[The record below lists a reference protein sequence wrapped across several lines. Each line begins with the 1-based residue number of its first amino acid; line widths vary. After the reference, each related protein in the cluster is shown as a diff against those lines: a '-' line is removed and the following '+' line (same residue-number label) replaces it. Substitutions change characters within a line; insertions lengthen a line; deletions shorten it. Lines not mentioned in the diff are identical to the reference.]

1 MSEPK
6 SETPVPVMPW
16 ETAKKEDAEER
27 ASWADVPGENEKSER
42 RHLWE
47 VVDPVDDSLPPVNLE
62 REKLAFTCFLLEAR
76 STCHE
81 FGECEYVLWK
91 YAAPKNG
98 RRLGSPEVDQCR
110 AGLQGQLR
118 MALDQVHRERRRL
131 PEDFY
136 EAEISR
142 IFLVPRPLSP
152 YWEESASSD
161 ERLLT
166 LERLQRFRQYI
177 EWSFGQAALTPTL
190 GFPWS
195 SPRSRQSSASEVK
208 SVEKRLNDGPFA
220 SNPDDLCQKC
230 RSFTPNADDLCR
242 RCQSLVLNPDDS

>member
-1 MSEPK
+1 MSESK

-47 VVDPVDDSLPPVNLE
+47 VVDPVDDSLPPVDIE
-62 REKLAFTCFLLEAR
+62 REKLVFTRYLLEAR

-81 FGECEYVLWK
+81 FGEVEYVLWK

-98 RRLGSPEVDQCR
+98 RWTGSTAVNQCR
-110 AGLQGQLR
+110 AGLLGQLR
-118 MALDQVHRERRRL
+118 LAMDDIHRERRRL

-177 EWSFGQAALTPTL
+177 EWSFGQAALSPAL
-190 GFPWS
+190 EFPWS

-208 SVEKRLNDGPFA
+208 SVEKRMNDGPFA
-220 SNPDDLCQKC
+220 SNPDDLCRTC
-230 RSFTPNADDLCR
+230 RSLVSNTNDVCR
-242 RCQSLVLNPDDS
+242 VCQSSAPNPDDS